1 MFINTIIF
9 SCFDLFPPYDV
20 MKQLFLEVF
29 DFRAVEINNWAYS
42 DAIVRLLGKK

>member
-29 DFRAVEINNWAYS
+29 DFRAVEINNGH
-42 DAIVRLLGKK
+42 IVMQL